1 MIENIKLSKDDGTLI
16 ITMARP
22 EKKNALTNATYGVRA
37 DAITSFDADP
47 AARVCS
53 FQERATC
60 TPPVSDLGAVASGQ
74 EAGDRHVF
82 RFLRA
87 LAELSKPI
95 VAAVKGRRSVSV
107 GRC

>member
-47 AARVCS
+47 AARVLLLPG
-53 FQERATC
+53 EGDMYT
-60 TPPVSDLGAVASGQ
+60 SG
-74 EAGDRHVF
+74 
-82 RFLRA
+82 
-87 LAELSKPI
+87 
-95 VAAVKGRRSVSV
+95 
-107 GRC
+107 